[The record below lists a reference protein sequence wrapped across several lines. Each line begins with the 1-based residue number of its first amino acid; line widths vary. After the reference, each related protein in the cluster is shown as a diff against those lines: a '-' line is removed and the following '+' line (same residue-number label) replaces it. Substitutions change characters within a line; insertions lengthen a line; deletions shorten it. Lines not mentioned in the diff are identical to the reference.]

1 LTSKALRN
9 GAAVLMLLMEN
20 VAMTT
25 FDLTP
30 LYRSTVGYEP
40 LFETLRDSIRPDWPP
55 YDIEKTDED
64 EYCIKMAVA
73 GFGPDEIELT
83 QHGAALLVSGHKASN
98 GGQRQMLH
106 HGLAF
111 RDFRQSFNLA
121 DHVKVTGATLENG
134 LLAINLI
141 REVPEALKPRKIT
154 IGAGAKSDP
163 KQIDSG
169 KDHPKAA

>member
-1 LTSKALRN
+1 
-9 GAAVLMLLMEN
+9 
-20 VAMTT
+20 MTP

-40 LFETLRDSIRPDWPP
+40 LFEMLRDSVRPDWPP
-55 YDIEKTDED
+55 YDIEKTGED
-64 EYCIKMAVA
+64 EYCIRMAVA

-83 QHGAALLVSGHKASN
+83 QHGAALLVSGHKAST
-98 GGQRQMLH
+98 GEQQQTLH

-134 LLAINLI
+134 LLAIRLV
-141 REVPEALKPRKIT
+141 REVPEALKPRKIA
-154 IGAGAKSDP
+154 IGTGAKSDP

-169 KDHPKAA
+169 KDHLKVA